1 MLIMWRLPQLHGDP
15 LPIVLQMIHQMIH
28 RIIDSSKLAPLHWKR
43 ETSALLNERLPDRWI
58 GRESERD
65 DGDVSFIVR
74 NDDATAIV
82 TTTTVANTAFDD
94 GDVSFIVRYDDA
106 TATATRTTTTVAN
119 TAFVDGDVS
128 FIVRYDDMTATASTT
143 KTTVANTAFNYG
155 EVRFIVRYDDA
166 TDIITMC
173 NGGNVNSY
181 NNHCRHYCSFVI
193 LCKLF
198 CEDPMR
204 L

>member
-1 MLIMWRLPQLHGDP
+1 MRRQQRLE
-15 LPIVLQMIHQMIH
+15 LQ
-28 RIIDSSKLAPLHWKR
+28 RP
-43 ETSALLNERLPDRWI
+43 
-58 GRESERD
+58 
-65 DGDVSFIVR
+65 
-74 NDDATAIV
+74 
-82 TTTTVANTAFDD
+82 
-94 GDVSFIVRYDDA
+94 
-106 TATATRTTTTVAN
+106 TVAN

-166 TDIITMC
+166 TDMVTMC

>member
-15 LPIVLQMIHQMIH
+15 LPIVQQMIHQMIH
-28 RIIDSSKLAPLHWKR
+28 RIIDSSKLSPLHWKR
-43 ETSALLNERLPDRWI
+43 ETRALLNERLPGRWI
-58 GRESERD
+58 GSESERD

-74 NDDATAIV
+74 N
-82 TTTTVANTAFDD
+82 
-94 GDVSFIVRYDDA
+94 DDA

-143 KTTVANTAFNYG
+143 KTTVANTAFNNG

-166 TDIITMC
+166 TDMVTMC